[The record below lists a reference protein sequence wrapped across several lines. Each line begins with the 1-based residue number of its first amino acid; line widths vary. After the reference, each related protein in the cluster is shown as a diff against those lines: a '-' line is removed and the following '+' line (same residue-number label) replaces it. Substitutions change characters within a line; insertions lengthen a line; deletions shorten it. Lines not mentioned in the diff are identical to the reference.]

1 MKPSETIDFHIKSNW
16 LGVAALYNQLA
27 FKHGLTQATGF
38 VLLNIDKEG
47 TAATKIAP
55 IMGMRNTSLSR
66 ILKKME
72 EDGLVSRKAD
82 TSDKRSVKIHLTAM
96 GSAKKQIAKKVVKKY
111 NQFIL
116 SQITEEEKDCFFK
129 VMGKIGKLTEAYKIK
144 NLSDE

>member
-16 LGVAALYNQLA
+16 LGIAGLYNQLA
-27 FKHGLTQATGF
+27 LKHDLTQATGF

-72 EDGLVSRKAD
+72 EDGLIKRKPD
-82 TSDKRSVKIHLTAM
+82 TTDKRSVKIHLTPK
-96 GSAKKQIAKKVVKKY
+96 GSSKKQIAKKVVKMY
-111 NQFIL
+111 NEFIL
-116 SQITEEEKDCFFK
+116 SHITEEEKECFFH
-129 VMGKIGKLTEAYKIK
+129 VMEKIGKLTEAYKTK
-144 NLSDE
+144 NTSDE

>member
-16 LGVAALYNQLA
+16 LGIAALYNQLA
-27 FKHGLTQATGF
+27 LKYDLTQATGF
-38 VLLNIDKEG
+38 VLLNIDKGG

-72 EDGLVSRKAD
+72 EDGLIKREPDA
-82 TSDKRSVKIHLTAM
+82 TDKRSVKVYLTDK
-96 GSAKKQIAKKVVKKY
+96 GSDKKQLAKKVVKMY
-111 NQFIL
+111 NQYIL
-116 SQITEEEKDCFFK
+116 SQISEEEKACFFQ
-129 VMGKIGKLTEAYKIK
+129 VMERIGKLTEAYKTK